1 VLTSLAKLYFF
12 PRTCKP
18 YGVDAFSVTI
28 SCVPSTDAR
37 GRNSVHYQKKNQMEQ
52 GTEAFLVNI
61 ARGTEFYLQ
70 TQIFKFVMSVNHLR
84 VC

>member
-1 VLTSLAKLYFF
+1 
-12 PRTCKP
+12 
-18 YGVDAFSVTI
+18 
-28 SCVPSTDAR
+28 
-37 GRNSVHYQKKNQMEQ
+37 
-52 GTEAFLVNI
+52 VNI